1 MSSQITHLDEALL
14 AYMDA
19 HSSPPDEVQRDL
31 IAVTGTLGDAGR
43 MQIGAVQGSF
53 MTMLVR
59 LLRPQ
64 LAVEVGTF
72 TGYSALAVARG
83 LPPGGRLLCCDVSVE
98 WTAIALSYWE
108 RAGVADRIDLRIA
121 PALETLRAL
130 PPRPEVGFAFI
141 DADKANYINYYE
153 ELLSRLSP
161 QGIILVDN
169 VLWGGGV
176 ANPERDDDTTEALR
190 AFNAHA
196 AADPRS
202 QVAMLPVGDGLT
214 VITLR

>member
-1 MSSQITHLDEALL
+1 MSSQITQIDEALL

-19 HSSPPDEVQRDL
+19 HSSPPDAVQRDL
-31 IAVTGTLGDAGR
+31 IAVTEALGDAGR

-53 MTMLVR
+53 MMMLVR
-59 LLRPQ
+59 LLQPR

-72 TGYSALAVARG
+72 TGYSALAVAKG

-98 WTAIALSYWE
+98 WTAIARSYWE

-121 PALETLRAL
+121 PALETLRSL
-130 PPRPEVGFAFI
+130 PPGPEVGFAFI

-153 ELLSRLSP
+153 ELLPRLSP

-176 ANPERDDDTTEALR
+176 ANPDQDDDTTEALR

-214 VITLR
+214 VITPG

>member
-176 ANPERDDDTTEALR
+176 ANPERDDDTTEAMR

-196 AADPRS
+196 AADTRS
-202 QVAMLPVGDGLT
+202 QVAMLPVGDGLA

>member
-1 MSSQITHLDEALL
+1 MSSQITQLDEALL

-31 IAVTGTLGDAGR
+31 IAVTETLGDAGR

-53 MTMLVR
+53 MTMLVQ

-83 LPPGGRLLCCDVSVE
+83 LPPGGRLLCCDVSAE
-98 WTAIALSYWE
+98 WTAIARSYWE

-121 PALETLRAL
+121 PALETLRSL
-130 PPRPEVGFAFI
+130 PAGPTVGFAFI

-153 ELLSRLSP
+153 ELLPRLSS
-161 QGIILVDN
+161 QGVILVDN

-176 ANPERDDDTTEALR
+176 ADPDRDDDTTEALR

-214 VITLR
+214 VITPG

>member
-141 DADKANYINYYE
+141 DADKANYIDYYE

-196 AADPRS
+196 AGDTRS

>member
-1 MSSQITHLDEALL
+1 MSSQITQFDEALL
-14 AYMDA
+14 NYMDA
-19 HSSPPDEVQRDL
+19 HSSAPDALQRDL
-31 IAVTGTLGDAGR
+31 IAVTEALGDAGR

-59 LLRPQ
+59 LLQPR

-72 TGYSALAVARG
+72 TGYSALAVAKG

-98 WTAIALSYWE
+98 WTAIARSYWE

-121 PALETLRAL
+121 PALETLRSL
-130 PPRPEVGFAFI
+130 PPGPEVGFAFI

-153 ELLSRLSP
+153 ELLPRLSP

-176 ANPERDDDTTEALR
+176 ANPDQDDDTTEALR

-214 VITLR
+214 VITPG